1 MCIRDSGGIAG
12 VDAILGGWLAGNFG
26 FRSVFVVMAAVAA
39 LAVVL
44 VFALTQESTA
54 EETPKMD
61 WAGVVTLGIAFL
73 AIYLAIDEVGA
84 LAAANWGLVAIL
96 VVIAVVFF
104 VIFWKMCIRDRSI
117 FPQGTKRE
125 SSRRSI
131 RVRRSSCVKIR
142 PNERCRKRSH
152 PISI

>member
-1 MCIRDSGGIAG
+1 MRSW
-12 VDAILGGWLAGNFG
+12 VGWLAGNFG

-73 AIYLAIDEVGA
+73 AIYLAIDEIGA
-84 LAAANWGLVAIL
+84 LAEANWGFGLPFSL
-96 VVIAVVFF
+96 LL
-104 VIFWKMCIRDRSI
+104 RSC
-117 FPQGTKRE
+117 
-125 SSRRSI
+125 SS
-131 RVRRSSCVKIR
+131 
-142 PNERCRKRSH
+142 
-152 PISI
+152 